1 MMVSLNYW
9 AILVAAVVNM
19 VIGMVYYSPM
29 AFGGLYGKL
38 MGRKSTDMKIKGYE
52 FPVQFVASLVLVYV
66 LAHFLGYAGA
76 VDWIGGA
83 MGGFWA
89 WLGFIAATSIAGFLW
104 EGQSFNFYLLTNGE
118 FLIMMLVSGAI
129 LGAWR

>member
-1 MMVSLNYW
+1 MMMVSLNYW

-38 MGRKSTDMKIKGYE
+38 MGKKSTDMKMKGYE

-66 LAHFLGYAGA
+66 LAHFLDIHHRSLPYAKRRDLRLSQYLDVFPFFLRNQSLDGA
-76 VDWIGGA
+76 CPDV
-83 MGGFWA
+83 
-89 WLGFIAATSIAGFLW
+89 
-104 EGQSFNFYLLTNGE
+104 
-118 FLIMMLVSGAI
+118 
-129 LGAWR
+129 